1 MKLFYNLII
10 FIFFAEI
17 QRNII
22 ANDSVHNNRYE
33 YAVSFCKVFSLVYDN
48 LFMSTFFFSFQDNN
62 IKTSKYTLLT
72 FLPLNLFEQFQRLA
86 NFYFLCLLI
95 LQVRIY
101 YLVFPMVTNPK
112 NKHTFQLIDV
122 ISSLTPVTTAVPLVG
137 VLSLIAV
144 KDAYDDFVSF
154 LT

>member
-1 MKLFYNLII
+1 
-10 FIFFAEI
+10 
-17 QRNII
+17 
-22 ANDSVHNNRYE
+22 
-33 YAVSFCKVFSLVYDN
+33 
-48 LFMSTFFFSFQDNN
+48 MSTFSFSFQDNN

-101 YLVFPMVTNPK
+101 YLVFSMVTNLK